1 MWVVE
6 DVPELIYCLA
16 ISPRLIGNHALN
28 RSQRKREKCVA
39 AALQRRSY
47 RLGTDEFAESHHR
60 RGVSRVV
67 PRRYVLQQ
75 QILRHLDGIDDNAVR
90 THERHT
96 GRWRSSY
103 VRIAEPYYMLA
114 DLAPADGPG
123 QVALRAWPGLAARHT
138 ILEVIGCLL
147 ANRCPLRPRRERPI
161 GCRTAEHRYEL
172 AAPHGG
178 PSS

>member
-1 MWVVE
+1 
-6 DVPELIYCLA
+6 
-16 ISPRLIGNHALN
+16 
-28 RSQRKREKCVA
+28 
-39 AALQRRSY
+39 
-47 RLGTDEFAESHHR
+47 
-60 RGVSRVV
+60 
-67 PRRYVLQQ
+67 
-75 QILRHLDGIDDNAVR
+75 HLDGIDDNAVR

-178 PSS
+178 PSSEHHRRDGEAECLGDLKVAAYTASFEDIRRFQLHLAASGAGRLCASALGSDRINAARR